1 MRTRL
6 IQATLILVMTASHA
20 CVAAPPPPPPE
31 SEPAVVTTR
40 TPATTQRGDTL
51 KLRHPTRVETPDGG
65 VLMLDFRAA
74 TEKAAFLGV
83 SVSTVTGALRQQ
95 LKLRPGVGLV
105 VNHVEAGSPAEA
117 AGVKRYDI
125 LERLDD
131 QLLIEPRQLSVLIR
145 LRKSGDDVK
154 LTLIREAAPT
164 TVTAKLSEKDV
175 PALED
180 VLVPTQTT
188 PWKTITPFGKAVGG
202 KPVSTL
208 NDFNPLAAAGATGV
222 TWSDGDLTMEILQD
236 KARHLTAK
244 NKDGTV
250 LYDGAIDTPE
260 QLQKVPAE
268 VRAKAMRLIKVDG
281 ASTTQPWQFVLPSP
295 TTQPQ
300 NMPYRSMFKSYQRV
314 GGAAETM

>member
-6 IQATLILVMTASHA
+6 IQATLILLMTASHA
-20 CVAAPPPPPPE
+20 CVAAPPPA
-31 SEPAVVTTR
+31 EPVIVQAR
-40 TPATTQRGDTL
+40 TPATTQAAGDTL
-51 KLRHPTRVETPDGG
+51 EVRFPTRIEIPSGG
-65 VLMLDFRAA
+65 TLMLDGRPA

-131 QLLIEPRQLSVLIR
+131 QVLIEPRQLSVLIR
-145 LRKSGDDVK
+145 LRKSGDEVK
-154 LTLIREAAPT
+154 LTLIREATPT
-164 TVTAKLSEKDV
+164 TVTAKLAEKDL

-180 VLVPTQTT
+180 VLAPTQVT
-188 PWKTITPFGKAVGG
+188 PWKSATPLGKIIGT
-202 KPVSTL
+202 KPVSVR
-208 NDFNPLAAAGATGV
+208 DGYNPLAAGGAAGL

-244 NKDGTV
+244 GKDGV
-250 LYDGAIDTPE
+250 VIFDGAIDTSE
-260 QLQKVPAE
+260 QLQKLPVE

-281 ASTTQPWQFVLPSP
+281 ASTTQPWQLALPAS

-300 NMPYRSMFKSYQRV
+300 NVPYRNTFKSFPRV
-314 GGAAETM
+314 GGASDTM